1 MSTISGIDID
11 LFAKSPSPEELAEIV
26 AGWDSMLQAR
36 FLCALGEQLQFKY
49 GYSMHSQVALA
60 IRDLNYLET
69 ENVSGYGS
77 AFIEAL
83 SECQLAMADKD
94 AQS

>member
-11 LFAKSPSPEELAEIV
+11 LFAKVPSPEELAEIV

-36 FLCALGEQLQFKY
+36 FLCALGEQLQFKC
-49 GYSMHSQVALA
+49 GYSMHSQIALA
-60 IRDLNYLET
+60 IRDLTYLET

-83 SECQLAMADKD
+83 SECHAATASDE
-94 AQS
+94 AAA